1 VSTARS
7 GRTAVA
13 ALSAVVASLTLGS
26 GPAFA
31 HGGTTI
37 PDAAYYRTELTAVTP
52 QPAGVSA
59 RVDPGGEWV
68 EVTNRGPAVVVVL
81 GYLGEPY
88 LRLGSGGVD
97 ENQVSPSTYLN
108 RSLFADSVPSGDQA
122 AGVAPV
128 WRSTG
133 SGASVQWHDHR
144 IHWMGQARPPV
155 VDKDPAHPHE
165 IGTWVVHATADGSPF
180 DIHGT
185 LRWIGKPGSNLP
197 IAPWQIAVGNTV
209 VLGGGVVV
217 FWCLSRRRRP
227 VGRATAPAS

>member
-1 VSTARS
+1 MRWVHTRTRPTWRPDVRSNGPICAGPVRIRYSCAPAASPYRLGGRS

-37 PDAAYYRTELTAVTP
+37 PDAAYYCTELTAVTP

-144 IHWMGQARPPV
+144 IHWMGQARPPM
-155 VDKDPAHPHE
+155 VDKDP
-165 IGTWVVHATADGSPF
+165 G
-180 DIHGT
+180 
-185 LRWIGKPGSNLP
+185 
-197 IAPWQIAVGNTV
+197 APARERH
-209 VLGGGVVV
+209 L
-217 FWCLSRRRRP
+217 
-227 VGRATAPAS
+227 GRARHRQRFPVRHPRHPALDR